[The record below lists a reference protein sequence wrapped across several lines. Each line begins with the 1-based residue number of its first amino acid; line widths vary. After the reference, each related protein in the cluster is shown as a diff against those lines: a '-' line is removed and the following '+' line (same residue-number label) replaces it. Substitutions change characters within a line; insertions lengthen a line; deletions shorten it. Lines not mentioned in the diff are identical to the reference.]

1 MKKSLGDSA
10 KETCKWWEALG
21 NSWAENE
28 RMQTW
33 PRADCVACGLRALL
47 STVIPQAMELI
58 QGPTAKYLCQG
69 PGREQRE
76 FSIPLLSDSFCLRPP
91 RNDRLPEAWHSCP
104 ITTSPALSSPPCP
117 RALHELPTVQMRLP
131 AHTWPTLIPSSVWT
145 NPSWYWRYC

>member
-10 KETCKWWEALG
+10 EETCKWWVGSPRKFL
-21 NSWAENE
+21 SRE
-28 RMQTW
+28 REDANVTESRLCCMW
-33 PRADCVACGLRALL
+33 IEGAIVELL

-91 RNDRLPEAWHSCP
+91 RTDRLPEAWHSCP
-104 ITTSPALSSPPCP
+104 ITTSPALSFPPCP
-117 RALHELPTVQMRLP
+117 GALHELPTVQMRLP
-131 AHTWPTLIPSSVWT
+131 AHT
-145 NPSWYWRYC
+145 